1 MNVVKK
7 SFNLSS
13 DVAQRLDDF
22 VTANPGLS
30 FTVIV
35 NQALETWLKNPKLA
49 LRIPTSHTEEDVDA
63 VIAENQDVF
72 DRLAK

>member
-13 DVAQRLDDF
+13 DLAQRLDDF
-22 VTANPGLS
+22 VGMNPGLS

-35 NQALETWLKNPKLA
+35 NQALDAWLKNPKLS
-49 LRIPTSHTEEDVDA
+49 LRVPTSHTEDDVDQ
-63 VIAENQDVF
+63 VIAENQAVF